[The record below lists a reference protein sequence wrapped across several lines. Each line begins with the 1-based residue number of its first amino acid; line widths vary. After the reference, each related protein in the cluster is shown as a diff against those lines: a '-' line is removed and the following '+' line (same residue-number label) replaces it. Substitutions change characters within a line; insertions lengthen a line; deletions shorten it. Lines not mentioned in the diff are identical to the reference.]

1 MPKADRD
8 KLNNKGKHDV
18 YLFDPEDVILKQ
30 EKSSALYDKR
40 ADNDFNESMVQN
52 MMFEIDGVPIGVIE
66 HLSGRRQAETGKV
79 EIIDGR
85 QRTLALRE
93 ANRRRKKLG
102 LEPIWLPVHL
112 KRANDQRAMSML
124 ISANE
129 HRTEDSA
136 ANKAE
141 KAQRYIA
148 LGRDEKE
155 VAILMGISESTV
167 KNLLRLLDAPAV
179 IRNAEATGKISTANS
194 YQLAREASKD
204 PEKAKEMLA
213 ELLEQ
218 APRTPGKKRS
228 KNAKKAREIV
238 RKKSAASEARSEARA
253 EKKAENEVAETIA
266 AWIEATWN
274 LKGDW
279 AGAPSEI
286 PTLIRSGEWRKQRKA
301 EAAAAAE

>member
-179 IRNAEATGKISTANS
+179 VRNAEASGKISTSDA
-194 YQLAREASKD
+194 YKLAREE
-204 PEKAKEMLA
+204 PEEAKRMLG
-213 ELLEQ
+213 ELLEH

-228 KNAKKAREIV
+228 KNAKKARAIV
-238 RKKSAASEARSEARA
+238 RKANAASEAKAEALA
-253 EKKAENEVAETIA
+253 EKKTENEIAEIIA
-266 AWIEATWN
+266 AWIESTWN
-274 LKGDW
+274 EKGDW

-301 EAAAAAE
+301 EAAAAE

>member
-18 YLFDPEDVILKQ
+18 YLFDPEDVIIKQ

-52 MMFEIDGVPIGVIE
+52 MMFEIDGVPVGVIE

-93 ANRRRKKLG
+93 ANKRRKKAG

-167 KNLLRLLDAPAV
+167 KNLLRLLDAPAA
-179 IRNAEATGKISTANS
+179 IRNAEASGKISTANS
-194 YQLAREASKD
+194 YHLAREASKD
-204 PEKAKEMLA
+204 PDKAKEMLA
-213 ELLEQ
+213 ELLEK

-238 RKKSAASEARSEARA
+238 RKKPSAASEAKAEARA

-274 LKGDW
+274 EKGDW

-286 PTLIRSGEWRKQRKA
+286 PKLIRDGAWRKHREAA
-301 EAAAAAE
+301 EAAE